1 MSASDYIKEI
11 RSKIGTM
18 PLLIPSVAG
27 LILNENQELLLQ
39 QKSDNTWSLPAGM
52 IEPQES
58 PAQALVREVRE
69 ETGLAVKV
77 ERLIGVFGGEG
88 FEFTYPNGDQVEY
101 TVIMFKCVVECQLQT
116 AIDDETVALKWFSKA
131 NLPKLELPY
140 PIECLFAENDSVY
153 FVG

>member
-1 MSASDYIKEI
+1 
-11 RSKIGTM
+11 M

-27 LILNENQELLLQ
+27 VILNEDQELLLQ

-58 PAQALVREVRE
+58 PVQGLVREVRE
-69 ETGLAVKV
+69 ETGLAIKV
-77 ERLIGVFGGEG
+77 ERLLGVFGGEG
-88 FEFTYPNGDQVEY
+88 FGFTYPNGDQVEY
-101 TVIMFKCVVECQLQT
+101 TVIMFKCVVGSQLQT
-116 AIDDETVALKWFSKA
+116 ALDDETVSLKWFSKG

-140 PIECLFAENDSVY
+140 PLENLFAENESAY

>member
-1 MSASDYIKEI
+1 MSASDYIKEV

-27 LILNENQELLLQ
+27 VILNENQELLLQ

-58 PAQALVREVRE
+58 PVQALVREVRE

-77 ERLIGVFGGEG
+77 ERLLGVFGGEG
-88 FEFTYPNGDQVEY
+88 FGFTYPNGDQVEY
-101 TVIMFKCVVECQLQT
+101 TVIMFKCWVDSQLQT
-116 AIDDETVALKWFSKA
+116 ATDDETMSLKWFSKGD
-131 NLPKLELPY
+131 LPKLELLY
-140 PIECLFAENDSVY
+140 PLECLFAENETVY